1 MNDNQGIVSECG
13 SSWEGRGDGGSAGQ
27 HQVVLLHHSLHK
39 RPVREGQV
47 GPGGWRQS
55 DKLAEL
61 FPSELSPKLCQK
73 IQRQSLC
80 LICGGQSVRSRVL
93 GEGLTVGG

>member
-13 SSWEGRGDGGSAGQ
+13 SSWEGRGGGGSAGQ

-47 GPGGWRQS
+47 DLAGGDRVTSWLNYSPVNSR
-55 DKLAEL
+55 
-61 FPSELSPKLCQK
+61 PSSAK

-93 GEGLTVGG
+93 GEGLTVCG